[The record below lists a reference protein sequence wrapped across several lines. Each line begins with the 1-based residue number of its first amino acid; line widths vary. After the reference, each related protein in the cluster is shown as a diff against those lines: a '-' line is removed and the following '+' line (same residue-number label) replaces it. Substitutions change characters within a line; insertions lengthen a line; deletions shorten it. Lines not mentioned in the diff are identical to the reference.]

1 MRKYQKAAVVAA
13 MLGSVGFLGAG
24 VSQAHGDDDATVKLN
39 NKQSQ
44 ECSADSTEM
53 TGSKTL
59 SDTFAPINTGGLQ
72 LNDKSERTSVTC
84 TQLFTI
90 GK

>member
-1 MRKYQKAAVVAA
+1 MRKYQRVAVVAA

-24 VSQAHGDDDATVKLN
+24 ISQAHGDDDATVKLD

-44 ECSADSTEM
+44 KCSADGTYL
-53 TGSKTL
+53 TGSETA
-59 SDTFAPINTGGLQ
+59 SNTFAPINGAGLQ
-72 LNDKSERTSVTC
+72 YNDKSEHTSVTC

>member
-24 VSQAHGDDDATVKLN
+24 VSQAHGDDGATVKLD
-39 NKQSQ
+39 NKQNQS
-44 ECSADSTEM
+44 CSADGTYL
-53 TGSKTL
+53 TGSKTG
-59 SDTFAPINTGGLQ
+59 SENFAPVNAAGLQ
-72 LNDKSERTSVTC
+72 YNDKSEHTSVTC